1 MNTQGTITFKTA
13 EALAEFIAA
22 LIPKSTAV
30 FNVVE
35 DAHNGTFTLEFTG
48 GY

>member
-30 FNVVE
+30 FNVYE
-35 DAHNGTFTLEFTG
+35 QQNGTFTLEFDD

>member
-1 MNTQGTITFKTA
+1 MATQATITFKTA

-22 LIPKSTAV
+22 LIPKTTAT
-30 FNVVE
+30 FNVYE
-35 DAHNGTFTLEFTG
+35 QQNGTFTLEFDG

>member
-1 MNTQGTITFKTA
+1 MNTQGTINFNTA

-22 LIPKSTAV
+22 LMPKSTALFKV
-30 FNVVE
+30 TENP
-35 DAHNGTFTLEFTG
+35 NGTFTMTFNG